1 MQTSLRIVLILISA
15 SALGAE
21 RAFDFSAYQADQL
34 PEGFRSTVA
43 GHGKPGEWKIVFDD
57 VPPLL
62 APVNAKATAVS
73 KRAVLG
79 QVAKY
84 PMANYFP
91 MLVYKDETY
100 GDFRLTTRFKIVGGA
115 LQQAAGIVF
124 HFQNES
130 NFYAVYASASE
141 GAFRC
146 YKMARG
152 ELKPPFGPE
161 MAIST
166 DVWHD
171 LSVECEGTRIVC
183 SLDGKDAIKL
193 VDNASAGAAGNIGF
207 STAGDTVAYFS
218 DTKVNYTTRE
228 ILAQALVNDAMKA
241 YPRLSGLRI
250 YAVRA
255 GAATLS
261 VVASTQQSDLGQ
273 AGGKTEEEVI
283 HRGVPYY
290 ERTKDTAL
298 VTVPLRDRNGDPI
311 AAVRV
316 ILKSF
321 PGETED
327 NAAGRA
333 QPIVKRMQQRVQS
346 LEELL
351 Q

>member
-1 MQTSLRIVLILISA
+1 MILTSVTA
-15 SALGAE
+15 VGAE

-34 PEGFRSTVA
+34 PDGFRSAVA
-43 GHGKPGEWKIVFDD
+43 GRGRPGEWKVVLDD

-62 APVNAKATAVS
+62 APVTAKATAVS

-79 QVAKY
+79 QVAKD
-84 PMANYFP
+84 PMVNHFP
-91 MLVYKDETY
+91 MLVFTEESY

-130 NFYAVYASASE
+130 NYYAVYASASE

-152 ELKPPFGPE
+152 ELKPPIGPE
-161 MAIST
+161 MSIST
-166 DVWHD
+166 GIWHD
-171 LSVECEGTRIVC
+171 LSVQCEGTRIVC
-183 SLDGKDAIKL
+183 SLDGKDLIKL
-193 VDNASAGAAGNIGF
+193 VDNASAGAAGNVGF
-207 STAGDTVAYFS
+207 STQGDTVAYFS
-218 DTKVNYTTRE
+218 DTKINYTTRE
-228 ILAQALVNDAMKA
+228 TLAQAVVNDAMKA
-241 YPRLSGLRI
+241 YPRLLGLRI
-250 YAVRA
+250 YAVRK
-255 GAATLS
+255 GASTPC
-261 VVASTQQSDLGQ
+261 VVASNTQSELGQ
-273 AGGKTEEEVI
+273 PGGRSEEEVI
-283 HRGVPYY
+283 RRGVPYY
-290 ERTKDTAL
+290 ERTKDSAL
-298 VTVPLRDRNGDPI
+298 VTVPLRDRNGDPV